1 MFRYRFWGP
10 YLQFSIGFFKKSS
23 SPSRIEMI
31 FSPLSIRK
39 KNTMTY
45 DFIGCNLVADKVAH
59 ELQVAHKTGTTY
71 SGFCS
76 MKATRNVAS
85 LHCMD
90 GMLVH
95 AG

>member
-1 MFRYRFWGP
+1 
-10 YLQFSIGFFKKSS
+10 
-23 SPSRIEMI
+23 
-31 FSPLSIRK
+31 
-39 KNTMTY
+39 MTY

-59 ELQVAHKTGTTY
+59 EPQVAHKTGTTY